1 MVRFIFPLLL
11 IVAAVPAFAQQ
22 PAWYLLSREDGC
34 VDLKILVKAERL
46 PRAPVS
52 PEDFAMLMR
61 ARGQEVTVA
70 LLPDLPAELTGKVVQ
85 VTVGPERAPVFVREE
100 VCRSL
105 DQGKK

>member
-11 IVAAVPAFAQQ
+11 FVAAVPAFAQQ
-22 PAWYLLSREDGC
+22 PAWYLLSRDDGC
-34 VDLKILVKAERL
+34 VDLKILAKAEGL

-61 ARGQEVTVA
+61 VRGQEVTVA
-70 LLPDLPAELTGKVVQ
+70 PLPDLPAELTGKVVQ
-85 VTVGPERAPVFVREE
+85 VTVGPERAPVFVLEE

-105 DQGKK
+105 DQGKY

>member
-1 MVRFIFPLLL
+1 MVRIIFPLLL
-11 IVAAVPAFAQQ
+11 FVAAVPAFAQQ

-46 PRAPVS
+46 SRAPVS

-61 ARGQEVTVA
+61 ARGKEVTVA
-70 LLPDLPAELTGKVVQ
+70 PLPDLPAELTGKVVQ
-85 VTVGPERAPVFVREE
+85 VTVGPERAPVFVRED

-105 DQGKK
+105 DQGK